1 MLDEILVVEDDRLT
15 RRSLALH
22 LTQAGY
28 TCQTASSVTAAL
40 ALAASSEPNL
50 LLLDIGL
57 PEVDGLEGLRRFRQQ
72 HPQLPI
78 IFLTGRRR
86 ELDQV
91 LGLELGADDYITKPF
106 DIDVLLAR
114 IKAVLRRSAAT
125 PNTRAVKPTAVVA
138 GDLTVDPAAHV
149 ARLRDQ
155 PLDLAPKEFDL
166 LLYLAQSAG
175 TALSVQDIL
184 HHVWGEGESLYDGS
198 ESGHPDANA
207 IPGRVDPLHA
217 FPVADVSFG
226 GCGGGCGSS
235 EPKDLVQLG
244 LGGREPKALGSGSPH
259 LTLGA
264 SPPDASAYGSPD
276 QHKGPNHD

>member
-1 MLDEILVVEDDRLT
+1 MLYEILVVEDDRLT

-28 TCQTASSVTAAL
+28 TCQTASSVSAAL
-40 ALAASSEPNL
+40 ALAADNRPNL

-184 HHVWGEGESLYDGS
+184 HHVWGEDWIGEEQTVYVHVRWLRTKLEDDPSKPQRLLTVRGAGYKLM
-198 ESGHPDANA
+198 AVNA
-207 IPGRVDPLHA
+207 
-217 FPVADVSFG
+217 
-226 GCGGGCGSS
+226 
-235 EPKDLVQLG
+235 
-244 LGGREPKALGSGSPH
+244 
-259 LTLGA
+259 
-264 SPPDASAYGSPD
+264 
-276 QHKGPNHD
+276 